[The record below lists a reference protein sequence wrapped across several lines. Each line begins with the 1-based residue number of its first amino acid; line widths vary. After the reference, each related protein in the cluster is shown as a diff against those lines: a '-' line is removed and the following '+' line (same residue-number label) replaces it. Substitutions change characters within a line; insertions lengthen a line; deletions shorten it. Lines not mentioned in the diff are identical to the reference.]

1 MKRTYQPSVICRQRT
16 HGFRARMKT
25 GGGAQSHQCA
35 GRERRKTPIGLG
47 MINERV
53 RAPLPQNA
61 RLLKADEFSSAFR
74 LRPWERTA
82 QFVLYGRRTCKA
94 ARIGLVVG
102 LKAAPRAVSRAL
114 IKRLG
119 REILRV
125 RRAQLF
131 GWDILLRLYRRLD
144 KQAFR
149 SASSPALKKMCR
161 DEIEILF
168 AAALRRITQT

>member
-1 MKRTYQPSVICRQRT
+1 
-16 HGFRARMKT
+16 
-25 GGGAQSHQCA
+25 
-35 GRERRKTPIGLG
+35 

-82 QFVLYGRRTCKA
+82 HFVLYGRRTCKA

-119 REILRV
+119 REIFRV

>member
-1 MKRTYQPSVICRQRT
+1 
-16 HGFRARMKT
+16 
-25 GGGAQSHQCA
+25 
-35 GRERRKTPIGLG
+35 

-53 RAPLPQNA
+53 RAPFPQNA

-82 QFVLYGRRTCKA
+82 HFVLYGRRTCKA
-94 ARIGLVVG
+94 ARVG

-119 REILRV
+119 REIFRV

-149 SASSPALKKMCR
+149 S
-161 DEIEILF
+161 
-168 AAALRRITQT
+168 